1 MKNKKM
7 LWIGLGVVA
16 VVGYFWWM
24 NKNKSA
30 STTKMAMD
38 TDAMPMDESAD
49 MGTDMG
55 ADATASNFADDELLN
70 ATGSTRQVKGR
81 FP

>member
-24 NKNKSA
+24 NKKKSSNA
-30 STTKMAMD
+30 TTDNAMD
-38 TDAMPMDESAD
+38 TDVVA
-49 MGTDMG
+49 TDMT
-55 ADATASNFADDELLN
+55 ADATTDATATNFTDDELLN